1 MGFGVIQP
9 AQTDRERKLVRM
21 PRDSRETS
29 KIGSNRVA
37 NLLIIR
43 KMSQSISIQSQQEE
57 DLSSRRVKQIRVFG
71 GEN

>member
-29 KIGSNRVA
+29 KIGSNRAA

-43 KMSQSISIQSQQEE
+43 KNVPEHQHPKSAGGGW
-57 DLSSRRVKQIRVFG
+57 SRRVKQIRVFG